1 MLIVVASIIALVAA
15 LNVWV
20 KRQVLDT
27 NNWTTTSSSLL
38 ENDEIRGALSVYLV
52 NQLYTNVDV
61 QARIQQRLPE
71 QLKGLAAPLA
81 AASRGA
87 ATNGVDELLSR
98 PRVQQAWKEANRR
111 AHTLFI
117 AVIDGKTEKLKTT
130 NGKVVLDLSPLVE
143 QLANRQGLIGTAA
156 QKLPPDAGK
165 LVIMDSKQLDTAQKA
180 VKVIRV
186 LSYFLTILALA
197 LYALAVYLARGA
209 RRTTLMGI
217 GFAVLTVGIIL
228 LGVRRFAG
236 DYVVDSLTKNPDF
249 KAATRAAYE
258 IGTHLLRNTALNL
271 VFYGAAIVVAAW
283 LAGPSRPATAIR
295 RWLAPTFRDRPVVAY
310 AVFTLGLFIVVIT
323 GPTDA
328 SRLVPLLILFGFA
341 YLGLHVLRRQTL
353 REFPTPGKS

>member
-98 PRVQQAWKEANRR
+98 PRVQQAW
-111 AHTLFI
+111 
-117 AVIDGKTEKLKTT
+117 KTEKLKTT